1 MPSIEPVLYAER
13 EIRKRREYRNV
24 SKLLDHL
31 EKSKEVTRFE
41 ATKYITVSELNNL
54 LKLGIIVLYLNGKI
68 TMTTLGELVK
78 PLLH

>member
-1 MPSIEPVLYAER
+1 VLYAER